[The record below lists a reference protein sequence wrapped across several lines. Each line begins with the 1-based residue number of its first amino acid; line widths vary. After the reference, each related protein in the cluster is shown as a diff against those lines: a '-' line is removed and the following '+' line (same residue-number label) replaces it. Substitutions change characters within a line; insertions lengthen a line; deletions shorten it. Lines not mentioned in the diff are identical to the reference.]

1 MKRGGQ
7 MTLSL
12 GGSMRLVPASRSLLA
27 VPAATG
33 QPDAGRWSRLPSA
46 PRKFSIV
53 PSRRARARGCAIV
66 LFAVCARFIGAEG
79 VIKLCDMLLKFDIL
93 DGTTLG
99 VQMTPISQ
107 LEHVNAHV
115 PRGRQDA
122 RSDCNRANLL
132 RDAAPV

>member
-1 MKRGGQ
+1 MGTLPPGAASRWQSQALMKRGGQ

-53 PSRRARARGCAIV
+53 R
-66 LFAVCARFIGAEG
+66 
-79 VIKLCDMLLKFDIL
+79 
-93 DGTTLG
+93 
-99 VQMTPISQ
+99 
-107 LEHVNAHV
+107 
-115 PRGRQDA
+115 
-122 RSDCNRANLL
+122 
-132 RDAAPV
+132 